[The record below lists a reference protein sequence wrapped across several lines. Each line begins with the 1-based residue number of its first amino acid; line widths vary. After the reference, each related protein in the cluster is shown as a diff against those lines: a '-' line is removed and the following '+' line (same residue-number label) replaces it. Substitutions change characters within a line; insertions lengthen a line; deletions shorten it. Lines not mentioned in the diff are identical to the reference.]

1 MGGTEPIAP
10 HLPHL
15 INHFLGNRP
24 HLVTSRLGGQQRGS
38 VVNKL
43 RVKDNTRG
51 QYQIQLTTPDGTIT
65 CVVTP
70 GVESNLRAERRDAA
84 LALAKRLAKRLDG
97 EIKPA
102 RAMDCVDIVEADAPR
117 IVPEQRRVG
126 VER

>member
-1 MGGTEPIAP
+1 M
-10 HLPHL
+10 
-15 INHFLGNRP
+15 
-24 HLVTSRLGGQQRGS
+24 
-38 VVNKL
+38 NKL

-70 GVESNLRAERRDAA
+70 GVGSNLRAERRDAA
-84 LALAKRLAKRLDG
+84 LALAKRLAKRLDN

-102 RAMDCVDIVEADAPR
+102 RGMDCVDIVEADAPR